1 MNARSQRSSQKPWFM
16 ANAWQQAAS
25 RPKHQMQKDAALKQ
39 NQGEYSQIYNL
50 THMFTRWLCPRLSH
64 SKRIAILEKQGNL
77 LCQTSEQVPRLKLLS
92 LLDFNQ
98 SELAGL
104 VLPIAAAGASLVIII
119 IIILTICFL
128 KKRKVVVGDVT
139 GPSIV
144 VYPSNQGPCLK
155 FLTKDI
161 LFSLPPLRHSNS
173 LGDLVGDDDSDAG
186 NEPLVP
192 AERTHSQRSNSFSCY
207 GLGVIDPALYG
218 NCNVDLEEDLEF
230 PDDHIGRLWFSV
242 RYENATEK
250 LLVSVLKAKNL
261 PTRTAGT
268 VNGCDPFVRLHLLP
282 DERRYQQTKIKKK
295 TCNPFFD
302 ETFIF
307 QVPAKELLDHLL
319 KLTMIDSGRAKRRG
333 IIGHVFLPL
342 KEFTTETEVKLF
354 KMDLEKKVQE
364 NITTHSGELL
374 VSLLYNETLNRLAVT
389 VVEGRNLQF
398 KDPNKPDSYIKVTL
412 NQNYRSVKVKKTATV
427 RGQTD
432 PSFFECFNFRLTP
445 ETTDISSLSFEAFQS
460 VAGYGRDKLI
470 GKFILG
476 SHMFARGK
484 GNSHWTL
491 AFSNP
496 KEAFQQWHVLAG

>member
-1 MNARSQRSSQKPWFM
+1 MM
-16 ANAWQQAAS
+16 
-25 RPKHQMQKDAALKQ
+25 
-39 NQGEYSQIYNL
+39 EYD
-50 THMFTRWLCPRLSH
+50 TRDRRVFEDES
-64 SKRIAILEKQGNL
+64 
-77 LCQTSEQVPRLKLLS
+77 
-92 LLDFNQ
+92 
-98 SELAGL
+98 L

-261 PTRTAGT
+261 PTRTVGT
-268 VNGCDPFVRLHLLP
+268 VNGCDPF
-282 DERRYQQTKIKKK
+282 
-295 TCNPFFD
+295 
-302 ETFIF
+302 
-307 QVPAKELLDHLL
+307 VPAKELLDHLL

-445 ETTDISSLSFEAFQS
+445 EATDISSLSFEAFQS